1 MDAHTPQSINES
13 MSDVAHMA
21 ELVDVAPQSTVSR
34 TILRA
39 EGVRLVLFGFDEGEE
54 LSEHTAAMPVLLQA
68 LDGRFDVTATGRTV
82 TLVPGGVIHLGT
94 RTPHS
99 VLALEPGRLLLTML
113 ADRSVPR

>member
-1 MDAHTPQSINES
+1 MDMNES
-13 MSDVAHMA
+13 MTDVADIA
-21 ELVDVAPQSTVSR
+21 ELVEVATQSTVSR
-34 TILRA
+34 TILRE
-39 EGVRLVLFGFDEGEE
+39 EGVRLVLFAFDVGEE

-68 LDGRFDVTATGRTV
+68 LDGRLEITAAGRSV

-113 ADRSVPR
+113 DKR